1 MKNFFSSRTALW
13 LALIAFVAIILRV
26 YAIDRL
32 PPGLFGDEAVEGL
45 DALDVLAGN
54 SFIWFPAHLGREPLF
69 VYMVALSYKFLGVT
83 PFATRLPAL
92 IVGLLTLP
100 ATFLF
105 AREWAR
111 SAIPASSPVT
121 KGGGGDRATR
131 IALLTT
137 GLLAISFWDIQ
148 MNRNAH
154 RDNLVPLVEVIGY
167 YFLWRGMRTSNWK
180 FFAAAGA
187 ILGLSIYT
195 YSPGRF
201 VGVFIAIFF
210 AIEFIL
216 SRFTFYA
223 IRNTQYALQSPRI
236 TWLGV
241 CIAAAF
247 ALVVMLPLGIYFA
260 TNPDQFVRRFDS
272 ASIFNA
278 PQPLAAL
285 GESVGGNLAQFI
297 IPGAGYQSKHYNIPG
312 KPVFDLFLAPWFIA
326 GIIIAFAHLRNSAYR
341 FLLLWFLVMLTPS
354 FLTSDMIPKGVRG
367 LGTMPGVLMFIAVA
381 MEAAI
386 NYKWQMTN
394 DKSRNTKYAIPALIA
409 LTFVGSTLWTTYDY
423 FVTWANLP
431 DLPIAFD
438 SDYAETAAYVRAL
451 PVTQQVYLSAEV
463 YRHPTYMLLG
473 EQLPTSRYLER
484 GAHIREFDATTALV
498 TQDPNAITIFVRDQ
512 SPPEDWYH
520 RLAPRNE
527 RIDGGKYFA
536 AYRLRG
542 FAPSDYYA
550 LRDSF
555 NPLMNIIGYSLF
567 VDDPP
572 GIALYWRIA
581 ALPNDRTE
589 MNARVTLLGARGQV
603 IAQKEHRFGYPPLE
617 WSVGE
622 TIVEWYEFDSID
634 NATQFTV
641 DLTRGNINW
650 KSSVINLK

>member
-1 MKNFFSSRTALW
+1 MKSESRRGENLKW
-13 LALIAFVAIILRV
+13 IALIAFVAIVLRV

-54 SFIWFPAHLGREPLF
+54 FYIWFHAHLGREPLF
-69 VYMVALSYKFLGVT
+69 VYLVAASYKFLGVT

-92 IVGLLTLP
+92 VVGLLTLP
-100 ATFLF
+100 GTFFF

-111 SAIPASSPVT
+111 GAFANDDS
-121 KGGGGDRATR
+121 RATR

-167 YFLWRGMRTSNWK
+167 YLLWRGIRASEWR

-210 AIEFIL
+210 AVEFVVARLTGDSGPKTNATNVSSIPRLPSIL
-216 SRFTFYA
+216 
-223 IRNTQYALQSPRI
+223 N
-236 TWLGV
+236 LG
-241 CIAAAF
+241 IAAICA
-247 ALVVMLPLGIYFA
+247 VVVILPLGIYFA

-278 PQPLAAL
+278 PQPVAAL
-285 GESVGGNLAQFI
+285 GESVVGNLAQFI
-297 IPGAGYQSKHYNIPG
+297 IPGAGYQSKHYNLPG
-312 KPVFDLFLAPWFIA
+312 KPVFDLFLAPWFLGGLVLA
-326 GIIIAFAHLRNSAYR
+326 CVRLKNSAYR
-341 FLLLWFLVMLTPS
+341 FLLLWFVVMLTPP

-381 MEAAI
+381 MDWAI
-386 NYKWQMTN
+386 NYKLPITN
-394 DKSRNTKYAIPALIA
+394 DKARNTHFAALALIA
-409 LTFVGSTLWTTYDY
+409 ITLIGTTLWTTFDY

-431 DLPIAFD
+431 ELPIAFD

-451 PVTQQVYLSAEV
+451 PPAQPIYLSAEV

-484 GAHIREFDATTALV
+484 GAHVREFDATAALV
-498 TQDPNAITIFVRDQ
+498 THDPNAVTIFVRDQ
-512 SPPEDWYH
+512 SPPEDWYR
-520 RLAPRNE
+520 RLAPKNE
-527 RIDGGKYFA
+527 RIDGGAYFA
-536 AYRLRG
+536 AYRLREIAPPQVVLNNSISPLITLVG
-542 FAPSDYYA
+542 VSRFA
-550 LRDSF
+550 
-555 NPLMNIIGYSLF
+555 
-567 VDDPP
+567 DDPP
-572 GIALYWRIA
+572 GIALYWRVA
-581 ALPNDRTE
+581 ALPSNRTDT
-589 MNARVTLLGARGQV
+589 NARVTLLDARSQV
-603 IAQKEHRFGYPPLE
+603 IAQKEHRFGYPAPE
-617 WSVGE
+617 WGLGESV
-622 TIVEWYEFDSID
+622 VEWYEFDSTD

-641 DLTRGNINW
+641 ELTRGDMNW
-650 KSSVINLK
+650 KSQAIPLK